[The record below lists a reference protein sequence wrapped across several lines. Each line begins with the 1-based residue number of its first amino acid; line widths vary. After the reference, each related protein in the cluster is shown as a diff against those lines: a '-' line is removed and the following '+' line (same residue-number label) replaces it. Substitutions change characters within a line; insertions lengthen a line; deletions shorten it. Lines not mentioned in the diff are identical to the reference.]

1 MLGANT
7 GSVYC
12 FARTYAEK
20 KRVENVVEKEDG
32 RIKDKKEFTNF
43 FFNRRRPITILAV
56 ISPQS
61 IKRTDAQTG
70 RRMVTSQVIQKVK
83 LSPDGNMAAIA
94 YASGVLHVISFKSGS
109 SNSSGSSS
117 SSINTPPAGR
127 TIALPRKRTRVRL

>member
-32 RIKDKKEFTNF
+32 RIKDKKNSTNF
-43 FFNRRRPITILAV
+43 SSIEEGRLRFLAV

-94 YASGVLHVISFKSGS
+94 YASGVLHVI
-109 SNSSGSSS
+109 
-117 SSINTPPAGR
+117 
-127 TIALPRKRTRVRL
+127 